1 MTTTINLEKSVHLH
15 KCQHKA
21 LVYVRT
27 CMNHCSIIYT
37 MCMIACAHQRSDD
50 PTVVGY
56 YQLGNGAG
64 VPYII

>member
-1 MTTTINLEKSVHLH
+1 MSTQSTCI
-15 KCQHKA
+15 
-21 LVYVRT
+21 RT
-27 CMNHCSIIYT
+27 CINHCSIINT